1 MSRRRQERLADL
13 LQHELSTVLF
23 QKMKDPRLSLCNITG
38 VSLSPDYRHARVYVS
53 VIGSPAHKED
63 CLKALNS
70 AEGFFRHEL
79 RKLDLRYIPSLQFH
93 SDSGAE
99 YSQHIE
105 ELLRSVKKD
114 EEPES

>member
-13 LQHELSTVLF
+13 LQEELSSILF
-23 QKMKDPRLSLCNITG
+23 HKMQDPRLSLCNITT

-53 VIGSPAHKED
+53 VIGSPAHKEE
-63 CLKALNS
+63 CLKAMNS
-70 AEGFFRHEL
+70 AEGFFRREL
-79 RKLDLRYIPSLQFH
+79 GKLDLRHIPSLHFYA
-93 SDSGAE
+93 DTGAE

-105 ELLRSVKKD
+105 ELLKTVKK